1 MPELLKMIIE
11 IEYCKCDVRLSGVK
25 IPRGELAARFAEVER
40 IYDKA
45 EDNFAE
51 LFCRMFGFERLSE
64 NASDAL
70 PDFVYDRDTGALYA
84 PKGEG

>member
-1 MPELLKMIIE
+1 MPELLRMIIE
-11 IEYCKCDVRLSGVK
+11 IEYCKGDVRLSGSK
-25 IPRGELAARFAEVER
+25 IPRGELAAKFAEVER

-51 LFCRMFGFERLSE
+51 LVCRMFGFEKLSGSVA
-64 NASDAL
+64 NAF
-70 PDFVYDRDTGALYA
+70 PDFVYDHDTGALYA

>member
-1 MPELLKMIIE
+1 MIIE
-11 IEYCKCDVRLSGVK
+11 IEYCKCDVRLGGAK
-25 IPRGELAARFAEVER
+25 LPHGELAVKFAEVER

-51 LFCRMFGFERLSE
+51 LFCRTFGFERLSE
-64 NASDAL
+64 NAADAL
-70 PDFVYDRDTGALYA
+70 PDFVYDRDTEALYA